1 MGYRI
6 HPSVLFTDLEDGT
19 SVLLH
24 LDSKFYYTLNESG
37 TIIWKAL
44 MQQEGVSI
52 ETLAHSLAAGALGV
66 EEQVLCVDLSEMFE
80 EMVTEK
86 ILLEEQHEQ
95 T

>member
-37 TIIWKAL
+37 TAIWRAL
-44 MQQEGVSI
+44 MEQEGATAG
-52 ETLAHSLAAGALGV
+52 ELAHALAPASFEVDPSELENDIVEMFQGMVAEQILV
-66 EEQVLCVDLSEMFE
+66 EEQA
-80 EMVTEK
+80 
-86 ILLEEQHEQ
+86 
-95 T
+95 

>member
-37 TIIWKAL
+37 TAIWRAL
-44 MQQEGVSI
+44 MDREGAEVK
-52 ETLAHSLAAGALGV
+52 ELAHALATTQLSV
-66 EEQVLCVDLSEMFE
+66 EESVLHDDMETMFRDMVAE
-80 EMVTEK
+80 E
-86 ILLEEQHEQ
+86 ILMEG
-95 T
+95 